1 MQCESHD
8 YSVYGGWRATN
19 CFHKTNTRRTTR
31 RKQLDYHPP
40 NNISDPGSIY
50 ESYLLF
56 DEQDA
61 PKHHPIETVQ
71 SIARGTLIRDKG
83 AGGAELRHLRTAR
96 QLIAGVRQ
104 HQYAGE
110 RPEVLDRGSG
120 RSAKQHQRFAVLHG
134 GANRLPA
141 AGSLLRR
148 AAVDQAAA
156 VLDGRAERLWQR
168 RGPAVMSRRMG
179 SRRRA
184 VSYYTN
190 SSASS
195 VSESGTGK
203 HCASGFSTKTLFSIT
218 QQLSQKPRQFITSL
232 GFSFLIH
239 HPVYTCYRRTCAL
252 WIYSHMELS
261 PPAFKN
267 KHGQTLPIDR
277 RHVQAI
283 SWLPAGEKKIKM
295 GAGWEQQKAEEELAL
310 TIFGCRNTNFLNE
323 SSIAEKYVELASMG
337 DQITQDNMMKL
348 AKCYLLL
355 AAHVCLVPSPRKKGF
370 RKAVF
375 CAINDLENALQYDWS
390 GFIMD
395 DICRAAQAA
404 KEVDVKK
411 PHKVVCLEGCLSI
424 LQAMYF
430 SCVIP
435 RQFHVQNVRM
445 PPIAIFD
452 QPTLSS
458 LVKSDGDGDCGD
470 KDCEFGRLQFGEV
483 FAFPLPRNE
492 YGHHHGASRTDVAL
506 HGVPVQAEVDN
517 SAIVDLNTTPA
528 PIQTSGTCGDDCIY
542 ISGSEWSA
550 KKPRRPRHGNFAKG
564 QTSRNNMTKYDR
576 GSGCTGTASTPFIS
590 RMLGFDVNGGQSS
603 KGKDPMHF
611 TANHQDVTASSEHA
625 PIRAVTEDLLNK
637 MVTGSMDYNQ
647 KGSDTTDDTTT
658 LNKNWL
664 SLGLTSTICEGQ
676 QQAVEG
682 NNSGKDQVDGVY
694 MVESWARQH
703 KKMLILMVHGTIY
716 NYFADGAD
724 ARDLAGIKF
733 YAGINRQIVVR
744 GNELREQICKEAEL
758 SSEVCTL
765 VWRLY
770 IEEEL
775 KARVSGAIR
784 TPKHFILPQWPDYVI
799 GMRPAGHMDRMRRCS
814 SAIKYHMMPAKARF
828 YRVLYGTWCVY
839 IFDTIS
845 QSLSVVDPALGPN
858 DGRVGTKH
866 EVTIS
871 ELKKWFVKCMEMFFN
886 KTLLEPSSWVTCYVL
901 PEEDYGR
908 GNGNGIA
915 MTLYARGYQGL
926 GLYPHVNQEAIKAHK
941 DFLLEGIYSMRN

>member
-1 MQCESHD
+1 
-8 YSVYGGWRATN
+8 
-19 CFHKTNTRRTTR
+19 
-31 RKQLDYHPP
+31 
-40 NNISDPGSIY
+40 
-50 ESYLLF
+50 
-56 DEQDA
+56 
-61 PKHHPIETVQ
+61 
-71 SIARGTLIRDKG
+71 
-83 AGGAELRHLRTAR
+83 
-96 QLIAGVRQ
+96 
-104 HQYAGE
+104 
-110 RPEVLDRGSG
+110 
-120 RSAKQHQRFAVLHG
+120 
-134 GANRLPA
+134 
-141 AGSLLRR
+141 
-148 AAVDQAAA
+148 
-156 VLDGRAERLWQR
+156 
-168 RGPAVMSRRMG
+168 MSSRMG

-203 HCASGFSTKTLFSIT
+203 HCASRFSTKTLFSIT
-218 QQLSQKPRQFITSL
+218 QQLSPKPRQLITSL

-267 KHGQTLPIDR
+267 KHGQSFPIDK

-283 SWLPAGEKKIKM
+283 SWLPAGEKKIKI
-295 GAGWEQQKAEEELAL
+295 GVGWEQQKAEEELAL

-323 SSIAEKYVELASMG
+323 SSIAEKFVELASMG

-355 AAHVCLVPSPRKKGF
+355 AAHVCLAPSPRKKGF

-411 PHKVVCLEGCLSI
+411 HHKVVCLEGCLSI

-435 RQFHVQNVRM
+435 RQFSVQNVRR
-445 PPIAIFD
+445 PPIVIFD

-483 FAFPLPRNE
+483 FAFPLLRNE
-492 YGHHHGASRTDVAL
+492 YGQHNGTSRTDEAL
-506 HGVPVQAEVDN
+506 HGEPVQAEVDN

-528 PIQTSGTCGDDCIY
+528 PIHTSGANGSVRAFINSSWISKAGTCGDDDCIY

-550 KKPRRPRHGNFAKG
+550 KKPRRPRHSNFAKG
-564 QTSRNNMTKYDR
+564 QTSGNNMTKFDCSPGQGLLDLDDR
-576 GSGCTGTASTPFIS
+576 GSGCTGTASTPLIS
-590 RMLGFDVNGGQSS
+590 RMLGFDVHGGQTS
-603 KGKDPMHF
+603 KGKGPMDF

-625 PIRAVTEDLLNK
+625 PIQAVTEDLLNK
-637 MVTGSMDYNQ
+637 MLTGSMDHNQ
-647 KGSDTTDDTTT
+647 KGSDTTDDSTT

-664 SLGLTSTICEGQ
+664 TLGLASTICEGQ
-676 QQAVEG
+676 QRAVEG
-682 NNSGKDQVDGVY
+682 NNSGKDQVDGMY

-799 GMRPAGHMDRMRRCS
+799 GMRPAGHMDRMRSMFIGDQIPYDACKS
-814 SAIKYHMMPAKARF
+814 SMFIVPVM
-828 YRVLYGTWCVY
+828 VYGTWCVY